1 MKTRRNIYIM
11 FAISF
16 LHGMVFYGPI
26 ATLYRQAAGVSVLQI
41 TLIES
46 LSLALCIGLEMPW
59 GMVADR
65 IGYRKTLIVCSGI
78 YFLSKIVFWRADS
91 FFDFLLER
99 ILLSVVLAG
108 FSGCDVSLL
117 YLSCKEEESQKVFGI
132 YQFFGMA
139 GLLGAS
145 LLYSVSIGENYRLA
159 GFLTMVSYGAA
170 AVLAFGI
177 REVKP
182 AELGRG
188 NNQNFI
194 RVFLATVGDRRFL
207 LAVIGMG
214 LLAETNQTI
223 TVFLNQIQY
232 VKAGI
237 DVKTMGLIY
246 ILVTLCGMAGM
257 WSHWFTKKM
266 GGISFSLTM
275 FLGGGISCVVL
286 AVTSQAVVSVAAIVM
301 LRLCASLF
309 APFSTQLQNR
319 RIKTEDRATALSIY
333 AVLLEGTGV
342 VTNVIIGQAAQENIS
357 WAMGCGAILCLAG
370 AMMFYL
376 FYRREGRRLEI

>member
-1 MKTRRNIYIM
+1 M

-26 ATLYRQAAGVSVLQI
+26 ATLYRQAAGVSVFQI

-46 LSLALCIGLEMPW
+46 ISLALCIGLEMPW

-65 IGYRKTLIVCSGI
+65 IGYRKTLIACSII

-117 YLSCKEEESQKVFGI
+117 YLSCKEEESQKIFGI
-132 YQFFGMA
+132 YQFFNMA

-145 LLYSVSIGENYRLA
+145 LLYSVYIGANYRLA
-159 GFLTMVSYGAA
+159 GLLTMITYGAA

-177 REVKP
+177 REVK
-182 AELGRG
+182 AMEQGRWG
-188 NNQNFI
+188 NQAFI
-194 RVFLATVGDRRFL
+194 RVFLETVKDRRFL

-223 TVFLNQIQY
+223 TIYLNQIQY

-246 ILVTLCGMAGM
+246 ILVTLCGMVGM
-257 WSHWFTKKM
+257 WSHWVTKKM
-266 GGISFSLTM
+266 GGISFGLAI
-275 FLGGGISCVVL
+275 FLSGAISCVIL
-286 AVTSQAVVSVAAIVM
+286 ALTNQALVSVAAIVM
-301 LRLCASLF
+301 LRISASLF

-319 RIKTEDRATALSIY
+319 QIKTADRATALSIY

-342 VTNVIIGQAAQENIS
+342 VTNVIFGQAAQVNIS
-357 WAMGCGAILCLAG
+357 WAMSCGAILCLAG
-370 AMMFYL
+370 AIMFYL
-376 FYRREGRRLEI
+376 FYRREGRAD

>member
-26 ATLYRQAAGVSVLQI
+26 ATLYRQAAGVSVFQI

-46 LSLALCIGLEMPW
+46 ISLALCIGLEMPW

-65 IGYRKTLIVCSGI
+65 IGYRKTLIACSII

-117 YLSCKEEESQKVFGI
+117 YLSCKEEESQKIFGI
-132 YQFFGMA
+132 YQFFNMA

-145 LLYSVSIGENYRLA
+145 LLYSVYIGANYRLA
-159 GFLTMVSYGAA
+159 GLLTMITYGAA

-177 REVKP
+177 REVK
-182 AELGRG
+182 ATEQGRWG
-188 NNQNFI
+188 NQAFI
-194 RVFLATVGDRRFL
+194 RVFLETVKDRRFL

-223 TVFLNQIQY
+223 TIYLNQIQY

-246 ILVTLCGMAGM
+246 ILVTLCGMVGM
-257 WSHWFTKKM
+257 WSHWVTKKM
-266 GGISFSLTM
+266 GGISFGLAM
-275 FLGGGISCVVL
+275 FLSGAISCVIL
-286 AVTSQAVVSVAAIVM
+286 ALTNQALVSVAAIVM
-301 LRLCASLF
+301 LRISASLF

-319 RIKTEDRATALSIY
+319 QIKTADRATALSIY
-333 AVLLEGTGV
+333 AVLFEGTGV
-342 VTNVIIGQAAQENIS
+342 VTNVIFGQAAQVNIS
-357 WAMGCGAILCLAG
+357 WAMSCGAILCLAG
-370 AMMFYL
+370 AIMFYL
-376 FYRREGRRLEI
+376 FYRREGRAD

>member
-1 MKTRRNIYIM
+1 M

-26 ATLYRQAAGVSVLQI
+26 ATLYRQAAGVSVFQI

-46 LSLALCIGLEMPW
+46 ISLALCIGLEMPW

-65 IGYRKTLIVCSGI
+65 IGYRKTLIACSII

-117 YLSCKEEESQKVFGI
+117 YLSCKEEESQKIFGI
-132 YQFFGMA
+132 YQFFNMA

-145 LLYSVSIGENYRLA
+145 LLYSVYIGANYRLA
-159 GFLTMVSYGAA
+159 GLLTMITYGAA

-177 REVKP
+177 REVK
-182 AELGRG
+182 ATEQGRWG
-188 NNQNFI
+188 NQAFI
-194 RVFLATVGDRRFL
+194 RVFLETVKDRRFL

-223 TVFLNQIQY
+223 TIYLNQIQY

-246 ILVTLCGMAGM
+246 ILVTLCGMVGM
-257 WSHWFTKKM
+257 WSHWVTKKM
-266 GGISFSLTM
+266 GGISFGLAM
-275 FLGGGISCVVL
+275 FLSGAISCVIL
-286 AVTSQAVVSVAAIVM
+286 ALTNQALVSVAAIVM
-301 LRLCASLF
+301 LRISASLF

-319 RIKTEDRATALSIY
+319 QIKTADRATALSIY

-342 VTNVIIGQAAQENIS
+342 VTNVIFGQAAQVNIS
-357 WAMGCGAILCLAG
+357 WAMSCGAILCLAG
-370 AMMFYL
+370 AIMFYL
-376 FYRREGRRLEI
+376 FYRREGRAD

>member
-26 ATLYRQAAGVSVLQI
+26 ATLYRQAAGVSVFQI

-46 LSLALCIGLEMPW
+46 ISLALCIGLEMPW

-65 IGYRKTLIVCSGI
+65 IGYRKTLIACSII

-117 YLSCKEEESQKVFGI
+117 YLSCKEEESQKIFGI
-132 YQFFGMA
+132 YQFFNMA

-145 LLYSVSIGENYRLA
+145 LLYSVYIGANYRLA
-159 GFLTMVSYGAA
+159 GLLTMITYGAA

-177 REVKP
+177 REVK
-182 AELGRG
+182 AMEQGRWG
-188 NNQNFI
+188 NQAFI
-194 RVFLATVGDRRFL
+194 RVFLETVKDRRFL

-223 TVFLNQIQY
+223 TIYLNQIQY

-246 ILVTLCGMAGM
+246 ILVTLCGMVGM
-257 WSHWFTKKM
+257 WSHWVTKKM
-266 GGISFSLTM
+266 GGISFGLAI
-275 FLGGGISCVVL
+275 FLSGAISCVIL
-286 AVTSQAVVSVAAIVM
+286 ALTNQALVSVAAIVM
-301 LRLCASLF
+301 LRISASLF

-319 RIKTEDRATALSIY
+319 QIKTADRATALSIY

-342 VTNVIIGQAAQENIS
+342 VTNVIFGQAAQVNIS
-357 WAMGCGAILCLAG
+357 WAMSCGAILCLAG
-370 AMMFYL
+370 AIMFYL
-376 FYRREGRRLEI
+376 FYRREGRAD

>member
-26 ATLYRQAAGVSVLQI
+26 ATLYRQAAGVSVFQI

-46 LSLALCIGLEMPW
+46 ISLALCIGLEMPW

-65 IGYRKTLIVCSGI
+65 IGYRKTLIACSII

-117 YLSCKEEESQKVFGI
+117 YLSCKEEESQKIFGI
-132 YQFFGMA
+132 YQFFNMA

-145 LLYSVSIGENYRLA
+145 LLYSVYIGANYRLA
-159 GFLTMVSYGAA
+159 GLLTMITYGAA

-177 REVKP
+177 REVK
-182 AELGRG
+182 AMEQGRWG
-188 NNQNFI
+188 NQAFI
-194 RVFLATVGDRRFL
+194 RVFLETVKDRRFL

-223 TVFLNQIQY
+223 TIYLNQIQY

-246 ILVTLCGMAGM
+246 ILVTLCGMVGM
-257 WSHWFTKKM
+257 WSHWVTKKM
-266 GGISFSLTM
+266 GGISFGLAM
-275 FLGGGISCVVL
+275 FLSGAISCVIL
-286 AVTSQAVVSVAAIVM
+286 ALTNQALVSVAAIVM
-301 LRLCASLF
+301 LRISASLF

-319 RIKTEDRATALSIY
+319 QIKTADRATALSIY

-342 VTNVIIGQAAQENIS
+342 VTNVIFGQAAQVNIS
-357 WAMGCGAILCLAG
+357 WAMSCGAILCLAG
-370 AMMFYL
+370 AIMFYL
-376 FYRREGRRLEI
+376 FYRREGRAD

>member
-26 ATLYRQAAGVSVLQI
+26 ATLYRQAAGVSVFQI

-46 LSLALCIGLEMPW
+46 ISLALCIGLEMPW

-65 IGYRKTLIVCSGI
+65 IGYRKTLIACSII

-117 YLSCKEEESQKVFGI
+117 YLSCKEEESQKIFGI
-132 YQFFGMA
+132 YQFFNMA

-145 LLYSVSIGENYRLA
+145 LLYSVYIGANYRLA
-159 GFLTMVSYGAA
+159 GLLTMITYGAA

-177 REVKP
+177 REVK
-182 AELGRG
+182 ATEQGRWG
-188 NNQNFI
+188 NQAFI
-194 RVFLATVGDRRFL
+194 RVFLETVKDRRFL

-223 TVFLNQIQY
+223 TIYLNQIQY

-246 ILVTLCGMAGM
+246 ILVTLCGMVGM
-257 WSHWFTKKM
+257 WSHWVTKKM
-266 GGISFSLTM
+266 GGISFGLAM
-275 FLGGGISCVVL
+275 FLSGAISCVIL
-286 AVTSQAVVSVAAIVM
+286 ALTNQALVSVAAIVM
-301 LRLCASLF
+301 LRISASLF

-319 RIKTEDRATALSIY
+319 QIKTADRATALSIY

-342 VTNVIIGQAAQENIS
+342 VTNVIFGQAAQVNIS
-357 WAMGCGAILCLAG
+357 WAMSCGAILCLAG
-370 AMMFYL
+370 AIMFYL
-376 FYRREGRRLEI
+376 FYRREGRAD

>member
-26 ATLYRQAAGVSVLQI
+26 ATLYRQAAGVSVFQI

-46 LSLALCIGLEMPW
+46 ISLALCIGLEMPW

-65 IGYRKTLIVCSGI
+65 IGYRKTLIACSII

-132 YQFFGMA
+132 YQFFNMA

-145 LLYSVSIGENYRLA
+145 LLYSVYVGANYRLA
-159 GFLTMVSYGAA
+159 GLLTMITYGAA

-177 REVKP
+177 REVK
-182 AELGRG
+182 ATEQGRWG
-188 NNQNFI
+188 NQAFI
-194 RVFLATVGDRRFL
+194 RVILETVKDRRFL

-223 TVFLNQIQY
+223 TIYLNQIQY

-246 ILVTLCGMAGM
+246 ILVTLCGMVGM
-257 WSHWFTKKM
+257 WSHWVTKKM
-266 GGISFSLTM
+266 GGISFGLAM
-275 FLGGGISCVVL
+275 FLSGAISCVIL
-286 AVTSQAVVSVAAIVM
+286 ALTNQALVSVAAIVM
-301 LRLCASLF
+301 LRISASLF

-319 RIKTEDRATALSIY
+319 QIKTADRATALSIY

-342 VTNVIIGQAAQENIS
+342 VTNVIFGQAAQVNIS
-357 WAMGCGAILCLAG
+357 WAMSCGAILCLAG
-370 AMMFYL
+370 AIMFYL
-376 FYRREGRRLEI
+376 FYRREGRAD

>member
-26 ATLYRQAAGVSVLQI
+26 ATLYRQAAGVSVFQI

-46 LSLALCIGLEMPW
+46 ISLALCIGLEMPW

-65 IGYRKTLIVCSGI
+65 IGYRKTLIACSII

-132 YQFFGMA
+132 YQFFNMA

-145 LLYSVSIGENYRLA
+145 LLYSVYVGANYRLA
-159 GFLTMVSYGAA
+159 GLLTMITYGAA

-177 REVKP
+177 REVK
-182 AELGRG
+182 ATEQGRWG
-188 NNQNFI
+188 NQAFI
-194 RVFLATVGDRRFL
+194 RVFLETVKDRRFL

-223 TVFLNQIQY
+223 TIYLNQIQY

-246 ILVTLCGMAGM
+246 ILVTLCGMVGM
-257 WSHWFTKKM
+257 WSHWVTKKM
-266 GGISFSLTM
+266 GGISFGLAMILS
-275 FLGGGISCVVL
+275 GAISCVIL
-286 AVTSQAVVSVAAIVM
+286 ALTNQALVSVAAIVM
-301 LRLCASLF
+301 LRISASLF

-319 RIKTEDRATALSIY
+319 QIKTADRATALSIY

-342 VTNVIIGQAAQENIS
+342 VTNVIFGQAAQVNIS
-357 WAMGCGAILCLAG
+357 WAMSCGAILCLAG
-370 AMMFYL
+370 AIMFYL
-376 FYRREGRRLEI
+376 FYRREGRAD

>member
-26 ATLYRQAAGVSVLQI
+26 ATLYRQAAGVSVFQI

-46 LSLALCIGLEMPW
+46 ISLALCIGLEMPW

-65 IGYRKTLIVCSGI
+65 IGYRKTLIACSII

-117 YLSCKEEESQKVFGI
+117 YLSCKEEESQKIFGI
-132 YQFFGMA
+132 YQFFNMA

-145 LLYSVSIGENYRLA
+145 LLYSVYIGANYRLA
-159 GFLTMVSYGAA
+159 GLLTMITYGAA

-177 REVKP
+177 REVK
-182 AELGRG
+182 AMEQGRWG
-188 NNQNFI
+188 NQAFI
-194 RVFLATVGDRRFL
+194 RVFLETVKDRRFL

-223 TVFLNQIQY
+223 TIYLNQIQY

-246 ILVTLCGMAGM
+246 ILVTLYGMVGM
-257 WSHWFTKKM
+257 WSHWVTKKM
-266 GGISFSLTM
+266 GGISFGLAM
-275 FLGGGISCVVL
+275 FLSGAISCVIL
-286 AVTSQAVVSVAAIVM
+286 ALTNQALVSVAAIVM
-301 LRLCASLF
+301 LRISASLF

-319 RIKTEDRATALSIY
+319 QIKTADRATALSIY

-342 VTNVIIGQAAQENIS
+342 VTNVIFGQAAQVNIS
-357 WAMGCGAILCLAG
+357 WAMSCGAILCLAG
-370 AMMFYL
+370 AIMFYL
-376 FYRREGRRLEI
+376 FYRREGRAD

>member
-1 MKTRRNIYIM
+1 M

-26 ATLYRQAAGVSVLQI
+26 ATLYRQAAGVSVFQI

-46 LSLALCIGLEMPW
+46 ISLALCIGLEMPW

-65 IGYRKTLIVCSGI
+65 IGYRKTLIACSII

-117 YLSCKEEESQKVFGI
+117 YLSCKEEESQKIFGI
-132 YQFFGMA
+132 YQFFNMA

-145 LLYSVSIGENYRLA
+145 LLYSVYIGANYRLA
-159 GFLTMVSYGAA
+159 GLLTMITYGAA

-177 REVKP
+177 REVK
-182 AELGRG
+182 ATEQGRWG
-188 NNQNFI
+188 NQAFI
-194 RVFLATVGDRRFL
+194 RVFLETVKDRRFL

-223 TVFLNQIQY
+223 TIYLNQIQY

-237 DVKTMGLIY
+237 DVKNMGLIY
-246 ILVTLCGMAGM
+246 ILVTLCGMVGM
-257 WSHWFTKKM
+257 WSHWVTKKM
-266 GGISFSLTM
+266 GGISFGLAM
-275 FLGGGISCVVL
+275 FLSGAISCVIL
-286 AVTSQAVVSVAAIVM
+286 ALTNQALVSVAAIVM
-301 LRLCASLF
+301 LRISASLF

-319 RIKTEDRATALSIY
+319 QIKTADRATALSIY

-342 VTNVIIGQAAQENIS
+342 VTNVIFGQAAQVNIS
-357 WAMGCGAILCLAG
+357 WAMSCGAILCLAG
-370 AMMFYL
+370 AIMFYL
-376 FYRREGRRLEI
+376 FYRREGRAD

>member
-26 ATLYRQAAGVSVLQI
+26 ATLYRQAAGVSVFQI

-46 LSLALCIGLEMPW
+46 ISLALCIGLEMPW

-65 IGYRKTLIVCSGI
+65 IGYRKTLIACSII

-132 YQFFGMA
+132 YQFFNMA

-145 LLYSVSIGENYRLA
+145 LLYSVYVGANYRLA
-159 GFLTMVSYGAA
+159 GLLTMITYGAA

-177 REVKP
+177 REVK
-182 AELGRG
+182 ATEQGRWG
-188 NNQNFI
+188 NQAFI
-194 RVFLATVGDRRFL
+194 RVFLETVKDRRFL

-223 TVFLNQIQY
+223 TIYLNQIQY

-246 ILVTLCGMAGM
+246 ILVTLCGMVGM
-257 WSHWFTKKM
+257 WSHWVTKKM
-266 GGISFSLTM
+266 GGISFGLAM
-275 FLGGGISCVVL
+275 FLSGAISCVIL
-286 AVTSQAVVSVAAIVM
+286 ALTNQALVSVAAIVM
-301 LRLCASLF
+301 LRISASLF

-319 RIKTEDRATALSIY
+319 QIKTADRATALSIY

-342 VTNVIIGQAAQENIS
+342 VTNVIFGQAAQVNIS
-357 WAMGCGAILCLAG
+357 WAMSCGAILCLAG
-370 AMMFYL
+370 AIMFYL
-376 FYRREGRRLEI
+376 FYRREGRAD

>member
-1 MKTRRNIYIM
+1 M

-26 ATLYRQAAGVSVLQI
+26 ATLYRQAAGVSVFQI

-46 LSLALCIGLEMPW
+46 ISLALCIGLEMPW

-65 IGYRKTLIVCSGI
+65 IGYRKTLIACSII

-132 YQFFGMA
+132 YQFFNMA

-145 LLYSVSIGENYRLA
+145 LLYSVYIGANYRLA
-159 GFLTMVSYGAA
+159 GLLTMITYGAA

-177 REVKP
+177 REVK
-182 AELGRG
+182 ATEQGRWG
-188 NNQNFI
+188 NQAFI
-194 RVFLATVGDRRFL
+194 RVFLETVKDRRFL

-223 TVFLNQIQY
+223 TIYLNQIQY

-246 ILVTLCGMAGM
+246 ILVTLCGMVGM
-257 WSHWFTKKM
+257 WSHWVTKKM
-266 GGISFSLTM
+266 GGISFGLAM
-275 FLGGGISCVVL
+275 FLSGAISCVIL
-286 AVTSQAVVSVAAIVM
+286 ALTNQALVSVAAIVM
-301 LRLCASLF
+301 LRISASLF
-309 APFSTQLQNR
+309 APFSTQLQSR
-319 RIKTEDRATALSIY
+319 QIKTADRATALSIY

-342 VTNVIIGQAAQENIS
+342 VTNVIFGQAAQVNIS
-357 WAMGCGAILCLAG
+357 WAMSCGAILCLAG
-370 AMMFYL
+370 AIMFYL
-376 FYRREGRRLEI
+376 FYRREGRAD

>member
-26 ATLYRQAAGVSVLQI
+26 ATLYRQAAGVSVFQI

-46 LSLALCIGLEMPW
+46 ISLALCIGLEMPW

-65 IGYRKTLIVCSGI
+65 IGYRKTLIACSII

-117 YLSCKEEESQKVFGI
+117 YLSCKEEESQKIFGI
-132 YQFFGMA
+132 YQFFNMA

-145 LLYSVSIGENYRLA
+145 LLYSVYIGANYRLA
-159 GFLTMVSYGAA
+159 GLLTMITYGAA

-177 REVKP
+177 REVK
-182 AELGRG
+182 AMEQGRWG
-188 NNQNFI
+188 NQAFI
-194 RVFLATVGDRRFL
+194 RVFLETVKDRRFL

-223 TVFLNQIQY
+223 TIYLNQIQY

-246 ILVTLCGMAGM
+246 ILVTLCGMVGM
-257 WSHWFTKKM
+257 WSHWVTKKM
-266 GGISFSLTM
+266 GGISFGLAM
-275 FLGGGISCVVL
+275 FLSGAISCVIL
-286 AVTSQAVVSVAAIVM
+286 ALTNQALVSVAAIVM
-301 LRLCASLF
+301 LRISASLF

-319 RIKTEDRATALSIY
+319 QIKTADRATALSIY
-333 AVLLEGTGV
+333 AVLFEGTGV
-342 VTNVIIGQAAQENIS
+342 VTNVIFGQAAQVNIS
-357 WAMGCGAILCLAG
+357 WAMSCGAILCLAG
-370 AMMFYL
+370 AIMFYL
-376 FYRREGRRLEI
+376 FYRREGRAD

>member
-1 MKTRRNIYIM
+1 MKTIRNIYIM

-26 ATLYRQAAGVSVLQI
+26 ATLYRQAAGVSVFQI

-46 LSLALCIGLEMPW
+46 ISLALCIGLEMPW

-65 IGYRKTLIVCSGI
+65 SGYRKTLIACSII

-99 ILLSVVLAG
+99 ILLSLVLAG

-117 YLSCKEEESQKVFGI
+117 YLSCKEEESQKIFGI
-132 YQFFGMA
+132 YQFFNMA

-145 LLYSVSIGENYRLA
+145 LLYSVYIGANYRLA
-159 GFLTMVSYGAA
+159 GLLTMITYGAA

-177 REVKP
+177 REVK
-182 AELGRG
+182 ATEQGRWG
-188 NNQNFI
+188 NQAFI
-194 RVFLATVGDRRFL
+194 RVFLETVKDRRFL

-223 TVFLNQIQY
+223 TIYLNQIQY

-237 DVKTMGLIY
+237 DVKNMGLIY
-246 ILVTLCGMAGM
+246 ILVTLCGMVGM
-257 WSHWFTKKM
+257 WSHWVTKKM
-266 GGISFSLTM
+266 GGISFGLAM
-275 FLGGGISCVVL
+275 FLSGAISCVIL
-286 AVTSQAVVSVAAIVM
+286 ALTNQALVSVAAIVM
-301 LRLCASLF
+301 LRISASLF

-319 RIKTEDRATALSIY
+319 QIKTADRATALSIY

-342 VTNVIIGQAAQENIS
+342 VTNVIFGQAAQVNIS
-357 WAMGCGAILCLAG
+357 WAMSCGAILCLAG
-370 AMMFYL
+370 AIMFYL
-376 FYRREGRRLEI
+376 FYRREGRAD

>member
-26 ATLYRQAAGVSVLQI
+26 ATLYRQAAGVSVFQI

-46 LSLALCIGLEMPW
+46 ISLALCIGLEMPW

-65 IGYRKTLIVCSGI
+65 IGYRKTLIACSII

-117 YLSCKEEESQKVFGI
+117 YLSCKEEESQKIFGI
-132 YQFFGMA
+132 YQFFNMA

-145 LLYSVSIGENYRLA
+145 LLYSVYIGANYRLT
-159 GFLTMVSYGAA
+159 GLLTMIIYGAA

-177 REVKP
+177 REVK
-182 AELGRG
+182 ATEQGRWG
-188 NNQNFI
+188 NQAFI
-194 RVFLATVGDRRFL
+194 RVFLETVKDRRFL

-223 TVFLNQIQY
+223 TIYLNQIQY

-246 ILVTLCGMAGM
+246 ILVTLCGMVGM
-257 WSHWFTKKM
+257 WSHWVTKKM
-266 GGISFSLTM
+266 GGISFGLTM
-275 FLGGGISCVVL
+275 FLSGAISCVIL
-286 AVTSQAVVSVAAIVM
+286 ALTNQALVSVAAIVM
-301 LRLCASLF
+301 LRISASLF

-319 RIKTEDRATALSIY
+319 QIKTADRATALSIY

-342 VTNVIIGQAAQENIS
+342 VTNVIFGQAAQVNIS
-357 WAMGCGAILCLAG
+357 WAMSCGAILCLAG
-370 AMMFYL
+370 AIMFYL
-376 FYRREGRRLEI
+376 FYRREGRAD

>member
-1 MKTRRNIYIM
+1 M

-26 ATLYRQAAGVSVLQI
+26 ATLYRQAAGVSVFQI

-46 LSLALCIGLEMPW
+46 ISLALCIGLEMPW

-65 IGYRKTLIVCSGI
+65 IGYRKTLIACSII

-117 YLSCKEEESQKVFGI
+117 YLSCKEEESQKIFGI
-132 YQFFGMA
+132 YQFFNMA

-145 LLYSVSIGENYRLA
+145 LLYSVYIGANYRLA
-159 GFLTMVSYGAA
+159 GLLTMITYGAA

-177 REVKP
+177 REVK
-182 AELGRG
+182 AMEQGRWG
-188 NNQNFI
+188 NQAFI
-194 RVFLATVGDRRFL
+194 RVFLETVKDRRFL

-223 TVFLNQIQY
+223 TIYLNQIQY

-246 ILVTLCGMAGM
+246 ILVTLCGMVGM
-257 WSHWFTKKM
+257 WSHWVTKKM
-266 GGISFSLTM
+266 GGISFGLAM
-275 FLGGGISCVVL
+275 FLSGAISCVIL
-286 AVTSQAVVSVAAIVM
+286 ALTNQALVSVAAIVM
-301 LRLCASLF
+301 LRISASLF

-319 RIKTEDRATALSIY
+319 QIKTADRATALSIY

-342 VTNVIIGQAAQENIS
+342 VTNVIFGQAAQVNIS
-357 WAMGCGAILCLAG
+357 WAMSCGAILCLAG
-370 AMMFYL
+370 AIMFYL
-376 FYRREGRRLEI
+376 FYRREGRAD

>member
-16 LHGMVFYGPI
+16 LHGMVLYGPI
-26 ATLYRQAAGVSVLQI
+26 ATLYRQAAGVSVFQI

-46 LSLALCIGLEMPW
+46 ISLALCIGLEMPW

-65 IGYRKTLIVCSGI
+65 IGYRKTLIACSII

-117 YLSCKEEESQKVFGI
+117 YLSCKEEESQKIYGI
-132 YQFFGMA
+132 YQFFNMA

-145 LLYSVSIGENYRLA
+145 LLYSVYIGANYRLA
-159 GFLTMVSYGAA
+159 GLLTMITYGAA

-177 REVKP
+177 REVK
-182 AELGRG
+182 ATEQGRWG
-188 NNQNFI
+188 NQAFI
-194 RVFLATVGDRRFL
+194 RVFLETVKDRRFL

-223 TVFLNQIQY
+223 TIYLNQIQY

-246 ILVTLCGMAGM
+246 ILVTLCGMVGM
-257 WSHWFTKKM
+257 WSHWVTKKM
-266 GGISFSLTM
+266 GGISFGLAM
-275 FLGGGISCVVL
+275 FLSGAISCVIL
-286 AVTSQAVVSVAAIVM
+286 ALTNQALVSVAAIVM
-301 LRLCASLF
+301 LRISASLF

-319 RIKTEDRATALSIY
+319 QIKTADRATALSIY

-342 VTNVIIGQAAQENIS
+342 VTNVIFGQAAQVNIS
-357 WAMGCGAILCLAG
+357 WAMSCGAILCLAG
-370 AMMFYL
+370 AIMFYL
-376 FYRREGRRLEI
+376 FYRREGRAD

>member
-26 ATLYRQAAGVSVLQI
+26 ATLYRQAAGVSVFQI
-41 TLIES
+41 SLIES
-46 LSLALCIGLEMPW
+46 ISLALCIGLEMPW

-65 IGYRKTLIVCSGI
+65 IGYRKTLIACSII

-132 YQFFGMA
+132 YQFFNMA

-145 LLYSVSIGENYRLA
+145 LLYSVYIGANYRLA
-159 GFLTMVSYGAA
+159 GLLTMITYGAA

-177 REVKP
+177 REVK
-182 AELGRG
+182 ATEQGRWG
-188 NNQNFI
+188 NQAFI
-194 RVFLATVGDRRFL
+194 RVFFETVKDRRFL

-223 TVFLNQIQY
+223 TIYLNQIQY

-246 ILVTLCGMAGM
+246 ILVTLCGMVGM
-257 WSHWFTKKM
+257 WSHWVTKKM
-266 GGISFSLTM
+266 GGISFGLAM
-275 FLGGGISCVVL
+275 FLSGAISCVIL
-286 AVTSQAVVSVAAIVM
+286 ALTNQALVSVAAIVM
-301 LRLCASLF
+301 LRISASLF

-319 RIKTEDRATALSIY
+319 QIKTADRATALSIY

-342 VTNVIIGQAAQENIS
+342 VTNVIFGQAAQVNIS
-357 WAMGCGAILCLAG
+357 WAMSCGAILCLAG
-370 AMMFYL
+370 AIMFYL
-376 FYRREGRRLEI
+376 FYRREGRAD

>member
-26 ATLYRQAAGVSVLQI
+26 ATLYRQAAGVSVFQI

-46 LSLALCIGLEMPW
+46 ISLALCIGLEMPW

-65 IGYRKTLIVCSGI
+65 IGYRKTLIACSII

-117 YLSCKEEESQKVFGI
+117 YLSCKEEESQKIFGI
-132 YQFFGMA
+132 YQFFNMA

-145 LLYSVSIGENYRLA
+145 LLYSVYIGANYRLA
-159 GFLTMVSYGAA
+159 GLLTMITYGAA

-177 REVKP
+177 REVK
-182 AELGRG
+182 ATEQGRWG
-188 NNQNFI
+188 NQAFI
-194 RVFLATVGDRRFL
+194 RVFLETVKDRRFL

-223 TVFLNQIQY
+223 TIYLNQIQY

-237 DVKTMGLIY
+237 DVKNMGLIY
-246 ILVTLCGMAGM
+246 ILVTLCGMVGM
-257 WSHWFTKKM
+257 WSHWVTKKM
-266 GGISFSLTM
+266 GGISFGLAM
-275 FLGGGISCVVL
+275 FLSGAISCVIL
-286 AVTSQAVVSVAAIVM
+286 ALTNQALVSVAAIVM
-301 LRLCASLF
+301 LRISASLF

-319 RIKTEDRATALSIY
+319 QIKTADRATALSIY

-342 VTNVIIGQAAQENIS
+342 VTNVIFGQAAQVNIS
-357 WAMGCGAILCLAG
+357 WAMSCGAILCLAG
-370 AMMFYL
+370 AIMFYL
-376 FYRREGRRLEI
+376 FYRREGRAD

>member
-26 ATLYRQAAGVSVLQI
+26 ATLYRQAAGVSVFQI

-46 LSLALCIGLEMPW
+46 ISLALCIGLEMPW

-65 IGYRKTLIVCSGI
+65 IGYRKTLIACSII

-132 YQFFGMA
+132 YQFFNMA

-145 LLYSVSIGENYRLA
+145 LLYSVYVGANYRLA
-159 GFLTMVSYGAA
+159 GLLTMITYGAA

-177 REVKP
+177 REVK
-182 AELGRG
+182 ATEQGRWG
-188 NNQNFI
+188 NQAFI
-194 RVFLATVGDRRFL
+194 RVFLETVKDRRFL

-223 TVFLNQIQY
+223 TIYLNQIQY

-237 DVKTMGLIY
+237 DVETMGLIY
-246 ILVTLCGMAGM
+246 ILVTLCGMVGM
-257 WSHWFTKKM
+257 WSHWVTKKM
-266 GGISFSLTM
+266 GGISFGLAM
-275 FLGGGISCVVL
+275 FLSGAISCVIL
-286 AVTSQAVVSVAAIVM
+286 ALTNQALVSVAAIVM
-301 LRLCASLF
+301 LRISASLF

-319 RIKTEDRATALSIY
+319 QIKTADRATALSIY

-342 VTNVIIGQAAQENIS
+342 VTNVIFGQAAQVNIS
-357 WAMGCGAILCLAG
+357 WAMSCGAILCLAG
-370 AMMFYL
+370 AIMFYL
-376 FYRREGRRLEI
+376 FYRREGRAD

>member
-1 MKTRRNIYIM
+1 MKMRRNIYIM

-26 ATLYRQAAGVSVLQI
+26 ATLYRQAAGVSVFQI

-46 LSLALCIGLEMPW
+46 ISLALCIGLEMPW

-65 IGYRKTLIVCSGI
+65 IGYRKTLIACSII

-132 YQFFGMA
+132 YQFFNMA

-145 LLYSVSIGENYRLA
+145 LLYSVYIGANYRLA
-159 GFLTMVSYGAA
+159 GLLTMITYGAA

-177 REVKP
+177 REVK
-182 AELGRG
+182 ATEQGRWG
-188 NNQNFI
+188 NQAFI
-194 RVFLATVGDRRFL
+194 RVFLETVKDRRFL

-223 TVFLNQIQY
+223 TIYLNQIQY

-246 ILVTLCGMAGM
+246 ILVTLCGMVGM
-257 WSHWFTKKM
+257 WSHWVTKKM
-266 GGISFSLTM
+266 GGISFGLAM
-275 FLGGGISCVVL
+275 FLSGAISCVIL
-286 AVTSQAVVSVAAIVM
+286 ALTNQALVSVAAIVM
-301 LRLCASLF
+301 LRISASLF

-319 RIKTEDRATALSIY
+319 QIKTADRATALSIY

-342 VTNVIIGQAAQENIS
+342 VTNVIFGQAAQVNIS
-357 WAMGCGAILCLAG
+357 WAMSCGAILCVAG
-370 AMMFYL
+370 AIMFYL
-376 FYRREGRRLEI
+376 FYRREGRSD